1 MFSGSSNYEMARSI
15 CERLQLDVAKAVL
28 KKFSNKETNVEIIES
43 VRGEDV
49 YIIQSG
55 LVFFFYFCFM
65 LKIKLGKKLLY
76 PNTASTCKLKKTFK
90 FLKKFQNI

>member
-1 MFSGSSNYEMARSI
+1 MTFFSINLIKINFISSFYFQVFSGSSNYEMARSI
-15 CERLQLDVAKAVL
+15 CDRLQLDVAKAVL

-55 LVFFFYFCFM
+55 LFF
-65 LKIKLGKKLLY
+65 L
-76 PNTASTCKLKKTFK
+76 
-90 FLKKFQNI
+90 

>member
-1 MFSGSSNYEMARSI
+1 MARSI
-15 CERLQLDVAKAVL
+15 CDRLQLDVAKAVL

-55 LVFFFYFCFM
+55 LVFYI
-65 LKIKLGKKLLY
+65 LK
-76 PNTASTCKLKKTFK
+76 TAG
-90 FLKKFQNI
+90 

>member
-1 MFSGSSNYEMARSI
+1 MTPDRFVPKIFIVLRGKNVTQTGLFSSNIYFSVFSGSSNYEMARSI
-15 CERLQLDVAKAVL
+15 CDRLQLDVAKAVL

-55 LVFFFYFCFM
+55 LVFYI
-65 LKIKLGKKLLY
+65 LK
-76 PNTASTCKLKKTFK
+76 TAG
-90 FLKKFQNI
+90 